1 VKKPEPFLR
10 RLFQAAVE
18 IINKKLPKATFID
31 FHRCGS
37 FHRPPLPEPFFLFGS
52 FSFFVQIRL
61 PSRNNSR
68 HDRL

>member
-52 FSFFVQIRL
+52 FSFFVEKI
-61 PSRNNSR
+61 PSHNA
-68 HDRL
+68 L